1 MTDANFS
8 VLDLLDLPP
17 LERELFLCLAR
28 GGSADAATL
37 AADTGHDPAA
47 IRAAL
52 DGLARKGRLQL
63 RADGSADARMGRI
76 ASRTTLPTQLW
87 PALLTTG
94 RLYSEQEVA
103 ILRTALPFLQFARA
117 RLSEF
122 ADHGPTHALRVKS
135 FATQLGSLMGLSRAE
150 QQALRAAALFHDI
163 GNVVD
168 RGRHHIISQET
179 VEQLAAEGSLPL
191 APKEAEVIALL
202 CRWHRRE
209 YDPARVDT
217 VRGEQVRTGLLGSII
232 RVADAMDIDHRRSD
246 YDRRFRA
253 VIERFFPNQLKYWTS
268 LEQILGVRIR
278 AGADVEL
285 QVLTREPAPDNN
297 QIAMLRGDLA
307 TTPLDWRV
315 VELAVA
321 AEPPLAR
328 DGGGRA
334 LLAFPFEPHSLVMA
348 ALSRR
353 QLAAAGLEVELLCY
367 PDTPD
372 GPVWLWD
379 EALAGGD
386 PAGYGR
392 LVVIGDRP
400 DEGATPAAL
409 RAVERWREA
418 GCAVSVLNRHE
429 GTWGRLPQL
438 RAHGADVTLG
448 GDGAYFWGD
457 AVSKSDVAWG
467 RVAALCSRDTL
478 LPVLGLGAEEE
489 DVSRGLLAAVYAA
502 AQGAPGD
509 TAGWAALAAPL
520 LDRIAADDQAFF
532 AGQAAALAAY
542 ATPRALGR
550 VEGRVLRFDG
560 CPAALPQAAYWAM
573 EGAIE
578 GEGRAPA
585 RGVRFH
591 VPYAVATWPDGDG
604 IALLAISHWREEEA
618 APIRLLYPDIGPT
631 PVGTES
637 SVWARLPPEQAELVV
652 GRLVEACNG

>member
-28 GGSADAATL
+28 GGSADAAAL
-37 AADTGHDPAA
+37 AADTGHDLAE

-63 RADGSADARMGRI
+63 RADGSADARLSRI

-87 PALLTTG
+87 PALLTTD

-191 APKEAEVIALL
+191 APKEAQVIALL

-209 YDPARVDT
+209 YDPARIDT
-217 VRGEQVRTGLLGSII
+217 VRGEKVRTGLLGSII

-285 QVLTREPAPDNN
+285 QVLTREPASDNN

-307 TTPLDWRV
+307 TTPLD
-315 VELAVA
+315 
-321 AEPPLAR
+321 
-328 DGGGRA
+328 
-334 LLAFPFEPHSLVMA
+334 
-348 ALSRR
+348 
-353 QLAAAGLEVELLCY
+353 
-367 PDTPD
+367 
-372 GPVWLWD
+372 
-379 EALAGGD
+379 
-386 PAGYGR
+386 
-392 LVVIGDRP
+392 
-400 DEGATPAAL
+400 
-409 RAVERWREA
+409 
-418 GCAVSVLNRHE
+418 
-429 GTWGRLPQL
+429 
-438 RAHGADVTLG
+438 
-448 GDGAYFWGD
+448 
-457 AVSKSDVAWG
+457 
-467 RVAALCSRDTL
+467 
-478 LPVLGLGAEEE
+478 
-489 DVSRGLLAAVYAA
+489 
-502 AQGAPGD
+502 
-509 TAGWAALAAPL
+509 
-520 LDRIAADDQAFF
+520 
-532 AGQAAALAAY
+532 
-542 ATPRALGR
+542 
-550 VEGRVLRFDG
+550 
-560 CPAALPQAAYWAM
+560 
-573 EGAIE
+573 
-578 GEGRAPA
+578 
-585 RGVRFH
+585 
-591 VPYAVATWPDGDG
+591 
-604 IALLAISHWREEEA
+604 
-618 APIRLLYPDIGPT
+618 
-631 PVGTES
+631 
-637 SVWARLPPEQAELVV
+637 
-652 GRLVEACNG
+652 